1 MIQHRK
7 KNKMIK
13 QNNNLIQNYTDSDLH
28 SFAKLEDFS
37 NYNVVSND
45 AKKNEKVYQ
54 SVDYTLS
61 DKKQFKKLMNFNKN
75 IKTSSIE
82 YFIDNFSYSDD
93 LTDNRTH
100 QETNSFYNESD
111 IENFKNFK
119 KFSFGSSPDTLK
131 YTNKKDKSVDTKINY
146 TVSDLEVFN
155 SIIESKEDS
164 TNNHIAAKNDD
175 AKNLNSNIERS
186 SIKIIDFD
194 ELKKKEKIHN
204 KERIEK
210 IKVVYFD

>member
-1 MIQHRK
+1 V
-7 KNKMIK
+7 IK
-13 QNNNLIQNYTDSDLH
+13 QNNNLIQNYTDSDLQ
-28 SFAKLEDFS
+28 SFAKLGDFS

-45 AKKNEKVYQ
+45 TKNNEKVYQ

-93 LTDNRTH
+93 LIDIRTH
-100 QETNSFYNESD
+100 KEADSFYNESD
-111 IENFKNFK
+111 IQNFKNLE
-119 KFSFGSSPDTLK
+119 KFSISSSPDTLK
-131 YTNKKDKSVDTKINY
+131 YTNKKDNSVDIKINY
-146 TVSDLEVFN
+146 TVSDLEAFHRIV
-155 SIIESKEDS
+155 ESKEDS
-164 TNNHIAAKNDD
+164 TNNETAAKNAD
-175 AKNLNSNIERS
+175 AKNLKSTNDRR

>member
-1 MIQHRK
+1 
-7 KNKMIK
+7 MIK
-13 QNNNLIQNYTDSDLH
+13 QNNNLIQNYTDSDLQ
-28 SFAKLEDFS
+28 SFAKLGDFS

-45 AKKNEKVYQ
+45 TKNNEKVYQ

-93 LTDNRTH
+93 LTDNRPH

-111 IENFKNFK
+111 IQNFKNFK

-146 TVSDLEVFN
+146 TVSDLEAFN
-155 SIIESKEDS
+155 SIVESKEDS
-164 TNNHIAAKNDD
+164 TNNQTTVKNPD
-175 AKNLNSNIERS
+175 AKNLKSTIDRR

>member
-1 MIQHRK
+1 
-7 KNKMIK
+7 MIK
-13 QNNNLIQNYTDSDLH
+13 QNNDLIQNYTDSDLQ
-28 SFAKLEDFS
+28 SFAKLGDFS

-45 AKKNEKVYQ
+45 AKNNEKVYQ

-93 LTDNRTH
+93 LTDNRPH

-111 IENFKNFK
+111 IQNFKNFK

-131 YTNKKDKSVDTKINY
+131 YTNKKNKSVDTKINY
-146 TVSDLEVFN
+146 TVSDLEAFN
-155 SIIESKEDS
+155 RIVESKEDS
-164 TNNHIAAKNDD
+164 TNNQTTAKNAD
-175 AKNLNSNIERS
+175 AKNLKSTIDRR

>member
-1 MIQHRK
+1 
-7 KNKMIK
+7 MIK
-13 QNNNLIQNYTDSDLH
+13 QNNNLIQNYTDSDLQ
-28 SFAKLEDFS
+28 SFAKLGDFS

-45 AKKNEKVYQ
+45 TKNNEKIYQ

-61 DKKQFKKLMNFNKN
+61 DKKQFKELMNFNKN

-82 YFIDNFSYSDD
+82 YFIDNFSYGDD
-93 LTDNRTH
+93 LTDKRTH
-100 QETNSFYNESD
+100 KEADSFYNESD
-111 IENFKNFK
+111 IQNFKNFK
-119 KFSFGSSPDTLK
+119 KFSIDSSSDTLK

-146 TVSDLEVFN
+146 TVSDLEAFN
-155 SIIESKEDS
+155 SIVESKEDS
-164 TNNHIAAKNDD
+164 TNNQTTVKNAD
-175 AKNLNSNIERS
+175 AKNLKSTIDRR

-210 IKVVYFD
+210 IKVVHFD

>member
-1 MIQHRK
+1 
-7 KNKMIK
+7 MIK
-13 QNNNLIQNYTDSDLH
+13 QNNNLIQNYTDSDLQ
-28 SFAKLEDFS
+28 SFAKLGDFS

-45 AKKNEKVYQ
+45 TKNNEKVYQ

-93 LTDNRTH
+93 LTDNRPH

-111 IENFKNFK
+111 IQNFKNFK
-119 KFSFGSSPDTLK
+119 KFSIDSSSDTLK

-146 TVSDLEVFN
+146 TVSDLEAFN
-155 SIIESKEDS
+155 RIVESKEDS
-164 TNNHIAAKNDD
+164 TNNQTTAKNAD
-175 AKNLNSNIERS
+175 AKNLKSTIDRR